1 VFEALAMNDVVVS
14 RGAASGMVEL
24 RVEVDGT
31 SWPTARRRPDHRH
44 AHRLHGL
51 RAVGRRPHAAPL
63 HAGWVLVPIAPHTL
77 SNRPIVLAD
86 PGEIAIEIVAA
97 RDASAS
103 FDMQSLTSLHRG
115 DRIIVRRSSTA
126 RASCTRG
133 LELLRHPAREAALEQ
148 GST

>member
-1 VFEALAMNDVVVS
+1 
-14 RGAASGMVEL
+14 
-24 RVEVDGT
+24 
-31 SWPTARRRPDHRH
+31 
-44 AHRLHGL
+44 
-51 RAVGRRPHAAPL
+51 
-63 HAGWVLVPIAPHTL
+63 VPIAPHTL

-126 RASCTRG
+126 CASCTRG

-148 GST
+148 GKHLRWLCVTSACATSSSCPPSSWSCRPASRC